1 MMVHMAAANTLV
13 QTLVDDDKR
22 GRVMSLHTMS
32 VRGMVPLGSLIAGG
46 LASQI
51 GAPETVTLGGFC
63 CALGALIFA
72 SRRAA
77 FKAPA
82 TPQPQ

>member
-1 MMVHMAAANTLV
+1 MMVHMAASNTLV

-22 GRVMSLHTMS
+22 GRVMSLYTMAI
-32 VRGMVPLGSLIAGG
+32 RGMVPLGSLVAGG

-51 GAPETVTLGGFC
+51 GAPATLTLGGIC
-63 CALGALIFA
+63 CVLGALLFA
-72 SRRAA
+72 TRRTA
-77 FKAPA
+77 FKVPA

>member
-1 MMVHMAAANTLV
+1 
-13 QTLVDDDKR
+13 VDDDKR

-51 GAPETVTLGGFC
+51 GAPATLTLGGIC
-63 CALGALIFA
+63 CILGAVIFA
-72 SRRAA
+72 TRRAA
-77 FKAPA
+77 FEAPA
-82 TPQPQ
+82 TPEPR

>member
-1 MMVHMAAANTLV
+1 
-13 QTLVDDDKR
+13 
-22 GRVMSLHTMS
+22 VMSLHTMS

-51 GAPETVTLGGFC
+51 GAPATLTLGGIC

-72 SRRAA
+72 TRRGA
-77 FKAPA
+77 FK
-82 TPQPQ
+82 TPSTSEQQ